1 MPHQTYSFSSVA
13 LVVEATQV
21 GAVLQNAEG
30 HDGEG
35 EDIGPGLQMAAERLV
50 GGGQGDVRVDDA
62 VGDEAAHAEYV
73 GRPGGILDEDVP
85 RGEGAVANLV
95 DLVAAHRP
103 HTGQDDGVRD
113 LLLLHHF
120 LEAGQQVGIELEA
133 QDDDAIELGG
143 DRVDVGYLFAQ
154 ALGVV
159 RRVGGRIGD
168 LAAAFPRTTE

>member
-73 GRPGGILDEDVP
+73 SRLCRVLDEHVP
-85 RGEGAVANLV
+85 GGEGAVADLV
-95 DLVAAHRP
+95 NLVAA
-103 HTGQDDGVRD
+103 
-113 LLLLHHF
+113 
-120 LEAGQQVGIELEA
+120 
-133 QDDDAIELGG
+133 
-143 DRVDVGYLFAQ
+143 
-154 ALGVV
+154 
-159 RRVGGRIGD
+159 
-168 LAAAFPRTTE
+168 PRAHA